1 MDWKKDL
8 AASVTEGDEIRAEE
22 LARAALG
29 SGAPPR
35 EVLEKGAVAGIY
47 ETGRLWQE
55 GDYFL
60 PDVILS
66 IEAFN
71 KVMEMVEPLLAG
83 EVGSTKGK
91 VVLGSVEGD
100 AHDLGKNIVAAMLR
114 SSLYEVID
122 LGIDVGAQ
130 RFVEAV
136 REMHPDVIGL
146 GAYMTTTM
154 RNMEGV
160 VTALRE
166 AGLRDSVKV
175 IIGGAPVTADYAERI
190 GADGYGADAVQTV
203 AVVDRLLGVS

>member
-1 MDWKKDL
+1 MDWEKDL

-22 LARAALG
+22 LVRAALG

-166 AGLRDSVKV
+166 AGLRGSVKV

>member
-1 MDWKKDL
+1 MDWEKDL
-8 AASVTEGDEIRAEE
+8 AACVTEGDEIRAEE

-166 AGLRDSVKV
+166 AGLRGSVKV